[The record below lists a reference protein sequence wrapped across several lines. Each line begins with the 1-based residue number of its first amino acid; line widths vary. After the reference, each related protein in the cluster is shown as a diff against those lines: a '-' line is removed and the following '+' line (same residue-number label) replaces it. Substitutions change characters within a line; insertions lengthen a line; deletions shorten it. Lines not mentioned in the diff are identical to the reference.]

1 MMSKALFRL
10 KPGGVDHVSAAHGA
24 EARQIYFS
32 LLQENPDELV
42 LARSRLFMARQIEAA
57 ERCTSDLPDDMAE
70 LEQWSTSHTARVG
83 AQYRQY
89 LDKRKAGGP
98 RQYFSS
104 KAHALYFLKSIA
116 PTKLVDGA
124 WLYGLL
130 EHWEEARFSALIQ
143 IYLEELGEGD
153 PRKNHVVLYKKLLAT
168 HECDQWK
175 NLGDAHFTQG
185 AIQLALAQHAEHL
198 LPEVIG
204 FNLGYEQLPL
214 HLLICAYE
222 LNELGIDPYY
232 FTLHITIDNAA
243 SGHAKKALQGLF
255 DAFPRVG
262 DRGAFYRRVVNGYK
276 LNALGAS
283 SNAVIGEF
291 DLYRELLDILA
302 SKCGVG
308 AFLHS
313 NYARIGGKSV
323 NEWLADPDQLP
334 VFLDRLQQLGWIK
347 RHQNPQASR
356 FWQLIDGQSAQ
367 MSGVFTAYERQVIY
381 DWIAGRSA
389 IGQDSPHL
397 SYKARQRLL
406 DTADAK
412 PGFSDMGASGTQSDD
427 FNMEIRAIEEK
438 LARFTC
444 KRAAMA
450 WLIHLMSPLH
460 HHTAAGLMATRVFCR
475 LRGSP

>member
-1 MMSKALFRL
+1 MTSETLLRL
-10 KPGGVDHVSAAHGA
+10 KTQRVDHGSGAHSV
-24 EARQIYFS
+24 EARQVYFS

-42 LARSRLFMARQIEAA
+42 LARSRIFITRQLEAA
-57 ERCTSDLPDDMAE
+57 EHCSSDLPEDMAE
-70 LEQWSTSHTARVG
+70 LEHWSASHTARVG
-83 AQYRQY
+83 GQYRQY
-89 LDKRKAGGP
+89 LDKRRAGEG
-98 RQYFSS
+98 RQYFKS
-104 KAHALYFLKSIA
+104 KAHALYFLKAIA

-130 EHWEEARFSALIQ
+130 DHWEDARFSALIQ

-153 PRKNHVVLYKKLLAT
+153 PGKNHVVLYKKLLAT

-175 NLGDAHFTQG
+175 NLADTYFMQG
-185 AIQLALAQHAEHL
+185 AIQLALARHADHL

-214 HLLICAYE
+214 HLLITAYE

-232 FTLHITIDNAA
+232 FTLHITVDNAA
-243 SGHAKKALQGLF
+243 SGHATKALQGVF

-283 SNAVIGEF
+283 SNSVIDEF
-291 DLYRELLDILA
+291 NLYRELLDILA

-313 NYARIGGKSV
+313 DYARIGGKSV
-323 NEWLADPDQLP
+323 NQWLSDPDQLP
-334 VFLDRLQQLGWIK
+334 EFLNRLQQLGWIK
-347 RHQNPQASR
+347 RHQDPQASR
-356 FWQLIDGQSAQ
+356 FWQLIDGPTAR
-367 MSGVFTAYERQVIY
+367 MWGVFTAYERQVVY

-389 IGQDSPHL
+389 IEDSRYL
-397 SYKARQRLL
+397 SYKARQSLL
-406 DTADAK
+406 DTADAT
-412 PGFSDMGASGTQSDD
+412 PSFSDTEANGTRPDD
-427 FNMEIRAIEEK
+427 FNMECRAIEEK

-450 WLIHLMSPLH
+450 WLTHLMSPLH

-475 LRGSP
+475 LLGNP